1 MINKDSIVTAYDEHL
16 TLVEWLQKVE
26 NALNSAVLTNLGIAK
41 LSDKDNV
48 ATYQVTATFADN
60 TTITSDS
67 FTLPS
72 TDIVTA
78 FNNLATLVKGF
89 DSRISTNTN
98 NVNSILDIIDI
109 AGEKIKA
116 QALKNSINGD
126 DDVIVEIDNDEDNEK
141 LGIHLSPELQEK
153 LARVLLKPSSAPTTR
168 KVVTIGTNGAQENV
182 DGTELTTLMSNIVD
196 SNGNKRFVERD
207 INLSPVFSNL
217 GVTKLYGKWSLSGTH
232 LMIVIAINI
241 PANITTPVNG
251 VICDLKFPDYIKD
264 KLKGLWGDILDVKD
278 FTVRNANAFY
288 LNNVDLRSVF
298 VRILD
303 NGIIQISASAATIT
317 TEVQSTCRIQFDFLI
332 DSD

>member
-48 ATYQVTATFADN
+48 AIYQVTATFADN
-60 TTITSDS
+60 TSIASDS

-78 FNNLATLVKGF
+78 FGNLRTLVNGF
-89 DSRISTNTN
+89 DTRIATNRE

-109 AGEKIKA
+109 AAEKIKA
-116 QALKNSINGD
+116 DTLKNSINGD

-168 KVVTIGTNGAQENV
+168 KVVTIDTKGAQDNV
-182 DGTELTTLMSNIVD
+182 DPTELPALMSNIVD
-196 SNGNKRFVERD
+196 SQGNKRFQEWDISDLNTGLDITYAKVTLSGSHLMAVVSGINNTENEITLPLIPFKAILPTWLLLKLYSPSGNHTVERD
-207 INLSPVFSNL
+207 VSAHELKMFSSLWEN
-217 GVTKLYGKWSLSGTH
+217 VTSH
-232 LMIVIAINI
+232 LVVVHITPTSNSFEIRTKGYISV
-241 PANITTPVNG
+241 PANS
-251 VICDLKFPDYIKD
+251 YIR
-264 KLKGLWGDILDVKD
+264 LQ
-278 FTVRNANAFY
+278 
-288 LNNVDLRSVF
+288 VDL
-298 VRILD
+298 
-303 NGIIQISASAATIT
+303 II
-317 TEVQSTCRIQFDFLI
+317 D
-332 DSD
+332 

>member
-26 NALNSAVLTNLGIAK
+26 NALNNAVLTNLGIAK

-60 TTITSDS
+60 STIASDS

-78 FNNLATLVKGF
+78 FDNLATLVKGF
-89 DSRISTNTN
+89 DTRIAANRQ
-98 NVNSILDIIDI
+98 NVNYILDIIDI

-116 QALKNSINGD
+116 DVLKNSINGD

-141 LGIHLSPELQEK
+141 LGIHLSPELQAK

-168 KVVTIGTNGAQENV
+168 KVVTIDTNGAQDNV

-196 SNGNKRFVERD
+196 SHGNKRFVEGD
-207 INLSPVFSNL
+207 ISMLNIS
-217 GVTKLYGKWSLSGTH
+217 GIRQTYGKWSLSGTH
-232 LMIVIAINI
+232 LMIVIAFDIDSGV
-241 PANITTPVNG
+241 TTPVNS
-251 VICDLKFPDYIKD
+251 VIAVISLPGFIYSKIKNLWNADNVVSLTDVMVRGKTIWFNSKKLNDIRLQKPDSQSR
-264 KLKGLWGDILDVKD
+264 LWIS
-278 FTVRNANAFY
+278 TSAN
-288 LNNVDLRSVF
+288 
-298 VRILD
+298 
-303 NGIIQISASAATIT
+303 TIT
-317 TEVQSTCRIQFDFLI
+317 TTELSACRIQYDLLI
-332 DSD
+332 DSE

>member
-60 TTITSDS
+60 TTIVSDS

-89 DSRISTNTN
+89 DSRIATNTN

-116 QALKNSINGD
+116 DALKNSINGD
-126 DDVIVEIDNDEDNEK
+126 DDLIVEVDNDEGNEK
-141 LGIHLSPELQEK
+141 LGIHLSPDLQEK
-153 LARVLLKPSSAPTTR
+153 LARVLLIPSSAPSTR
-168 KVVTIGTNGAQENV
+168 KVVTIATNGAQDNV
-182 DGTELTTLMSNIVD
+182 DPTELPTLMTNIVD
-196 SNGNKRFVERD
+196 SHGNKRFVEFNGAID
-207 INLSPVFSNL
+207 STDGLT
-217 GVTKLYGKWSLSGTH
+217 VTYKKASLSGSH
-232 LMIVIAINI
+232 LMIVLAGSIANG
-241 PANITTPVNG
+241 TT
-251 VICDLKFPDYIKD
+251 
-264 KLKGLWGDILDVKD
+264 
-278 FTVRNANAFY
+278 
-288 LNNVDLRSVF
+288 LNNGKVMARFNLPSY
-298 VRILD
+298 IM
-303 NGIIQISASAATIT
+303 NKIIPVWNNVIETKDVLAYAEDWTSQSLQYCALAKTTSTQLAISKVNSLTLTADRNF
-317 TEVQSTCRIQFDFLI
+317 RIQFDLLI